1 MRNYSDLNKKI
12 SLVLFSGLL
21 ACLITLLISFNGSF
35 LILLGLAVIVIYL
48 PFILNA
54 GSSLTNDIKFQ
65 SVSIIFC
72 LFILIIPPL
81 AFPFFYDSESIFFSI
96 FGISLSIYAVI
107 NWSNKPQ
114 ILFSINLVGF
124 YLLIFTLISFIL
136 SKS

>member
-12 SLVLFSGLL
+12 SLVLFPGLS

-35 LILLGLAVIVIYL
+35 LILLGLAVVVIYL
-48 PFILNA
+48 PFILNE

-81 AFPFFYDSESIFFSI
+81 AFPFFYDSE
-96 FGISLSIYAVI
+96 
-107 NWSNKPQ
+107 
-114 ILFSINLVGF
+114 
-124 YLLIFTLISFIL
+124 
-136 SKS
+136 